1 MNQIFTP
8 TRLTYNYYPNLKLF
22 NYTHLLI
29 RLRVDLI
36 LGFVSETIYSAYL
49 YMRTLLINK

>member
-8 TRLTYNYYPNLKLF
+8 TRLTYNYPNLKLF

-49 YMRTLLINK
+49 YMRTVIN

>member
-8 TRLTYNYYPNLKLF
+8 TRLTYNYPNLKLF
-22 NYTHLLI
+22 NYTHSLI